1 MSFSL
6 LATRAPATVLP
17 LLPPRPT
24 IIMPSLG
31 TLAAVLKEYLADV
44 GVATKRPPSAVTV
57 VFSYSYSEVMYCAE
71 QPAAP

>member
-1 MSFSL
+1 
-6 LATRAPATVLP
+6 
-17 LLPPRPT
+17 
-24 IIMPSLG
+24 MPSLG

-71 QPAAP
+71 QPRRRE